1 MKTAYIDE
9 PGVKPWEGR
18 DQANDPAFT
27 TITLIDH
34 EFISVWISWCE
45 VAERLSKNW
54 PIKQEWRSIDGAEF
68 NSKAEEYL
76 LKKSLSNELK
86 NGDFFKKNEA
96 SKVYSVIKNRP
107 SEPRKIDHQALQGS
121 HDVILLLQKSSSEIC
136 DLWTSMTIFET
147 SITAEN
153 IHGYLKAHP
162 SIILCR
168 FYDSETH
175 AAAQLSFSTEYKNE
189 VITALNRITLV
200 KISAED
206 VCCFIN
212 S

>member
-18 DQANDPAFT
+18 DQTNDPAFT

-68 NSKAEEYL
+68 NSKTEEYL

-86 NGDFFKKNEA
+86 SGDFFKKNEA

-147 SITAEN
+147 SITAVK
-153 IHGYLKAHP
+153 IHDYLKAHP

-189 VITALNRITLV
+189 VITALNKITLV